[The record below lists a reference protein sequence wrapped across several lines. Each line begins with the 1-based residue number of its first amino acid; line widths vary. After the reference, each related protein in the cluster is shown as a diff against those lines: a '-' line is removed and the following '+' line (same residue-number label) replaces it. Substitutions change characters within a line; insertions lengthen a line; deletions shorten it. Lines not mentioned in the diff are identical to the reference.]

1 MDKEN
6 YIWPLKLIQSNQSW
20 ISYWKILMKI
30 QETLYSKNN
39 NNWHFLFFLVQQI
52 IVLFLKVSHTHES
65 ADQYLFKDIA
75 RKSLPTLPILRDLA
89 REAYHPMSNVQR
101 LENIWD
107 YKQMLISSKV
117 QLVGHSSPH
126 QLKFVKMGIKCWCIS
141 RNGISSP
148 QHIRSLTSPAWP
160 LRTKMTLSQFSRLQ
174 KKEERF
180 FNPLKGD

>member
-1 MDKEN
+1 M
-6 YIWPLKLIQSNQSW
+6 KLIQSNQSW
-20 ISYWKILMKI
+20 ISYWKSLMKI
-30 QETLYSKNN
+30 QETLYSKNI

-52 IVLFLKVSHTHES
+52 IVLFLKVSHTHEG

-75 RKSLPTLPILRDLA
+75 RKSLPTLPIFRDLA

-126 QLKFVKMGIKCWCIS
+126 QLKFVK
-141 RNGISSP
+141 
-148 QHIRSLTSPAWP
+148 
-160 LRTKMTLSQFSRLQ
+160 
-174 KKEERF
+174 
-180 FNPLKGD
+180 KGDKVLMHFKEWHLKSTTYQVVDVTSLAAAYQNDLEPIQQIAEKGRKVF